1 MVFIEYSK
9 CSTCKKAKKFLD
21 DNNID
26 YKDRPIKEENP
37 TYDELKSWIE
47 KYNIDIKKLFNTSGL
62 IYRNL
67 NLKDKLKD
75 MTDDEKIKILATD
88 GMLVK
93 RPILLTEDNIYIG
106 FKEREWNNLKKL
118 ALAIDKC

>member
-1 MVFIEYSK
+1 MIFIEYSK
-9 CSTCKKAKKFLD
+9 CTTCKKAKKFLD
-21 DNNID
+21 DNNIV
-26 YKDRPIKEENP
+26 YTERAIKEENP
-37 TYDELKSWIE
+37 TYDELKNWIK

-75 MTDDEKIKILATD
+75 MSDDEKIKILSTD

-93 RPILLTEDNIYIG
+93 RPILITDNMILIG
-106 FKEREWNNLKKL
+106 FKEKEWNNLK
-118 ALAIDKC
+118 

>member
-75 MTDDEKIKILATD
+75 MTDDEKIKILATN

-106 FKEREWNNLKKL
+106 FKEREWNNLKK
-118 ALAIDKC
+118 ISTRY

>member
-1 MVFIEYSK
+1 MMFIEYSK

-21 DNNID
+21 DNKIS
-26 YKDRPIKEENP
+26 YEDRQIKEDNP
-37 TYDELKSWIE
+37 TYQELKDWIQ

-67 NLKDKLKD
+67 NLKEKLNT
-75 MTDDEKIKILATD
+75 MTDDEKLKLLSTD

-93 RPILLTEDNIYIG
+93 RPLLLTEDKIFIG
-106 FKEREWNNLKKL
+106 FKEKEWNNLK
-118 ALAIDKC
+118 

>member
-1 MVFIEYSK
+1 MIFIEYSK
-9 CSTCKKAKKFLD
+9 CTTCKKAKKFLD
-21 DNNID
+21 DNNIS
-26 YKDRPIKEENP
+26 YIDRPIKEENP
-37 TYDELKSWIE
+37 TYDELKNWIK

-75 MTDDEKIKILATD
+75 MSDDEKIKILSTD

-93 RPILLTEDNIYIG
+93 RPILITDNMILIG
-106 FKEREWNNLKKL
+106 FKEKEWNNILIK
-118 ALAIDKC
+118 

>member
-1 MVFIEYSK
+1 MIFIEYSK

-21 DNNID
+21 DNNIN
-26 YKDRPIKEENP
+26 YVDRQIKEENP

-47 KYNIDIKKLFNTSGL
+47 KYDIDIKKLFNASGL

-67 NLKDKLKD
+67 NLKEKLKD
-75 MTDDEKIKILATD
+75 MTQDEKLKLLSSD

-93 RPILLTEDNIYIG
+93 RPILLTDNKIYLG
-106 FKEREWNNLKKL
+106 FKESEWKNL
-118 ALAIDKC
+118 

>member
-26 YKDRPIKEENP
+26 YKDRPIKEEHP

-106 FKEREWNNLKKL
+106 FKEREWNNLK
-118 ALAIDKC
+118 

>member
-21 DNNID
+21 DNNIN
-26 YKDRPIKEENP
+26 YKDRSIKEENP
-37 TYDELKSWIE
+37 TYDELKNWIE

-67 NLKDKLKD
+67 NLKNKLKD
-75 MTDDEKIKILATD
+75 MTDDEKLKLLSSD

-93 RPILLTEDNIYIG
+93 RPILLTDNKIYLG
-106 FKEREWNNLKKL
+106 FKESEWKNL
-118 ALAIDKC
+118 